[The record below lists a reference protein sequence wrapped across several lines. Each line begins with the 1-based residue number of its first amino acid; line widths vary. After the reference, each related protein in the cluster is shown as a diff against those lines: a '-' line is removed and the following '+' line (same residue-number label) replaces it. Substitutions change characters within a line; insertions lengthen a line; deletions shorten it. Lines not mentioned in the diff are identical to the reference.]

1 MFSRNPESSQG
12 STSRVPFW
20 QPSHKL
26 LPELSL
32 GISDMAKT
40 TAPNQQPPDDSLRVL
55 IIDDDRIHA
64 ETVAEVLQRIG
75 YVATIA
81 TSGTAGVRLLENSDF
96 DVVLTDLRMA
106 DLDGLA
112 VLRRAK
118 EEQPDIEVVMITGH
132 GEIKTAVEAIQ
143 QGASH
148 YLQKPVDMAELR
160 AIVAKAGE
168 HQRLQR
174 VNRDL
179 RRQLDEKFGF
189 EGVVGNSPKMHDVLA
204 RLKAYAPT
212 KATVL
217 ILGESGTGKELAA
230 KALHA
235 NSPRKAKQ
243 FVAMNCTAL
252 NENLLDDE
260 LFGHEAGAFTGADR
274 LRKGRFEHAH
284 GGTLFLD
291 EIGDMPPALQAKLL
305 RVLENGQVFRIGS
318 NEPIHVDVRLI
329 SATHRDLE
337 AAIAEGKFRQ
347 DLYFRLKVGLVRLPP
362 LRERREDI
370 PLLIEHFLRD
380 FNARHGKHVVR
391 VAEPLRRA
399 IASYDWPG
407 NVRELRNI
415 IESMVVQDVDGV
427 LSLDDLPDGDSL
439 RNSAGL
445 GDARVGTL
453 DQFAGRPLAD
463 IERFHIERT
472 LERTS
477 GNREEAARILGI
489 GERTLYR
496 VIQDWKLQDK
506 IRQALDE
513 ANHDVAAAAK
523 ALGMKASLLQRK
535 IKKWGWHSDQ

>member
-1 MFSRNPESSQG
+1 MTDKFM
-12 STSRVPFW
+12 
-20 QPSHKL
+20 HKTL
-26 LPELSL
+26 AALPP
-32 GISDMAKT
+32 AP
-40 TAPNQQPPDDSLRVL
+40 TAPPVDALRVL
-55 IIDDDRIHA
+55 VIDDDRFHA
-64 ETVAEVLQRIG
+64 ETVAEVLEKVG
-75 YVATIA
+75 YDCTIA
-81 TSGTAGVRLLENSDF
+81 TSGTAGVRHLERDEF
-96 DVVLTDLRMA
+96 DVVLTDLRMN

-118 EEQPDIEVVMITGH
+118 EEQPDVEVVVITGH
-132 GEIKTAVEAIQ
+132 GEVKTAVEAVK

-160 AIVAKAGE
+160 AIVAKAGD
-168 HQRLQR
+168 HQRLNR

-189 EGVVGNSPKMHDVLA
+189 EGVVGNSPKMHDAIA

-230 KALHA
+230 KALHL
-235 NSPRKAKQ
+235 NSPRKAKP

-274 LRKGRFEHAH
+274 LRKGRFEHAN

-305 RVLENGQVFRIGS
+305 RVLENGDVFRIGS
-318 NEPIHVDVRLI
+318 NEAIKVDVRLI

-337 AAIAEGKFRQ
+337 AAIAEEKFRR
-347 DLYFRLKVGLVRLPP
+347 DLFFRLKVGLVRLPP
-362 LRERREDI
+362 LRERREDV
-370 PLLIEHFLRD
+370 PLLVEHFLQEFD
-380 FNARHGKHVVR
+380 TRHGKTVR
-391 VAEPLRRA
+391 RIAEPLRRA
-399 IASYDWPG
+399 MAAYDWPG
-407 NVRELRNI
+407 NVRELRNT
-415 IESMVVQDVDGV
+415 IESMVVQDADGV
-427 LSLDDLPDGDSL
+427 LDLDDLPDSDTL
-439 RNSAGL
+439 RRAAAPGSSSSTTGW
-445 GDARVGTL
+445 

-463 IERFHIERT
+463 VERFHIERT
-472 LERTS
+472 LERTG

-496 VIQDWKLQDK
+496 VIQDWKLQDT

-513 ANHDVAAAAK
+513 SGHDVAAAAK
-523 ALGMKASLLQRK
+523 ALGMKSSLLQRK
-535 IKKWGWHSDQ
+535 IKKWGWQTS